1 MILFINKIITSLP
14 LLKRLYPSILTSF
27 FILTNKN
34 IFTIKFKNIFMKIN
48 ILDPI
53 DKEIFFK
60 NTYEKKQIKILV
72 DNIKCYKNAI
82 FVDVGANKGIYSLTL
97 AKKFKNLKIYAYE
110 PVLNTFKG
118 FLHNIYL
125 NNLKNRIK
133 TFNFGLSDTAGIKK
147 MVSIKRKN
155 YIQSGGYSFRIN
167 KFIQKDNI
175 IENYN
180 TKIGDK
186 VLNFKDKIL
195 FIKIDV
201 EGYELNVLKGIKNL
215 LKKNKVFIQVEIFNK
230 NFKTVNDFLKKNNFI
245 YLKNIK
251 DKSLVS
257 DYFYKNFT

>member
-1 MILFINKIITSLP
+1 MILFINKIITSVP

-34 IFTIKFKNIFMKIN
+34 IFTIKFENIFMKIN

-82 FVDVGANKGIYSLTL
+82 FVDIGANKGIYSLTL

-110 PVLNTFKG
+110 PVLNTFKS
-118 FLHNIYL
+118 FMHNIYL
-125 NNLKNRIK
+125 NNLKNKIK

-167 KFIQKDNI
+167 KFLQKDNI
-175 IENYN
+175 VENYN

-186 VLNFKDKIL
+186 VLNFKNKIL
-195 FIKIDV
+195 FIKMDV

-215 LKKNKVFIQVEIFNK
+215 LKKNKVFIQIEIFNK
-230 NFKTVNDFLKKNNFI
+230 NFKTVNDFLKKNNFL
-245 YLKNIK
+245 YVKNIK

-257 DYFYKNFT
+257 DYYYKNFT